1 MLTDEYVKRV
11 YAQVEQR
18 DGDQPEFL
26 QAVREVFET
35 IQPVVEKHPE
45 YEKAGV
51 LERIV
56 EPERVVKFRVAWT
69 DDEGKVQVNR
79 GYRVQFNSAIGP
91 YKGGLRFHPT
101 VNEGVIK
108 FLGFEQ
114 ILKNCSDHAAH
125 GRRQGRLRLQPE
137 GPFRR

>member
-45 YEKAGV
+45 YE
-51 LERIV
+51 LSLIH
-56 EPERVVKFRVAWT
+56 
-69 DDEGKVQVNR
+69 
-79 GYRVQFNSAIGP
+79 I
-91 YKGGLRFHPT
+91 
-101 VNEGVIK
+101 
-108 FLGFEQ
+108 
-114 ILKNCSDHAAH
+114 
-125 GRRQGRLRLQPE
+125 
-137 GPFRR
+137 

>member
-45 YEKAGV
+45 
-51 LERIV
+51 LSLIH
-56 EPERVVKFRVAWT
+56 
-69 DDEGKVQVNR
+69 
-79 GYRVQFNSAIGP
+79 I
-91 YKGGLRFHPT
+91 
-101 VNEGVIK
+101 
-108 FLGFEQ
+108 
-114 ILKNCSDHAAH
+114 
-125 GRRQGRLRLQPE
+125 
-137 GPFRR
+137 

>member
-79 GYRVQFNSAIGP
+79 GYRELRGSFVSIGN
-91 YKGGLRFHPT
+91 G
-101 VNEGVIK
+101 
-108 FLGFEQ
+108 
-114 ILKNCSDHAAH
+114 
-125 GRRQGRLRLQPE
+125 QGRPDCIVKRRL
-137 GPFRR
+137 

>member
-45 YEKAGV
+45 VRE
-51 LERIV
+51 
-56 EPERVVKFRVAWT
+56 
-69 DDEGKVQVNR
+69 
-79 GYRVQFNSAIGP
+79 
-91 YKGGLRFHPT
+91 
-101 VNEGVIK
+101 
-108 FLGFEQ
+108 
-114 ILKNCSDHAAH
+114 
-125 GRRQGRLRLQPE
+125 GRRAGAHHRAGARGEVPRGLDR
-137 GPFRR
+137 